1 MLSSRFE
8 FFIDQAELIIEKL
21 SFLKGVDLDPWILAH
36 ILAINGARKYS
47 YEIACIIASYN
58 MLIHYMNC
66 RFKDGFIYKQ
76 IEYYRNKIEG
86 CLKMDTEVKI
96 EILKQYVEKYKNM
109 KK

>member
-1 MLSSRFE
+1 
-8 FFIDQAELIIEKL
+8 
-21 SFLKGVDLDPWILAH
+21 
-36 ILAINGARKYS
+36 
-47 YEIACIIASYN
+47 
-58 MLIHYMNC
+58 MNC

-86 CLKMDTEVKI
+86 CLKMDTKVKI